1 MEGREKIV
9 EAWRADEILIESH
22 QLAGIAVSEAEIEID
37 DLLCTDSDLRR
48 DKPDDSLVV
57 LAEDLPL
64 VLEMLIQQLLHC
76 LRIKHRLEVV
86 LLVWF
91 KLFPVGTEVDGQV
104 GYLQQ
109 GLCRTPQLRS
119 VLSLLLVHHPAGENE
134 VAVEPGVPQTTPVS
148 GDVTLVNA
156 AIGCL

>member
-1 MEGREKIV
+1 MERREKIV

-64 VLEMLIQQLLHC
+64 VLEMLLQQLLHC

-86 LLVWF
+86 LLVGF

-109 GLCRTPQLRS
+109 GLCRTP
-119 VLSLLLVHHPAGENE
+119 
-134 VAVEPGVPQTTPVS
+134 
-148 GDVTLVNA
+148 
-156 AIGCL
+156 